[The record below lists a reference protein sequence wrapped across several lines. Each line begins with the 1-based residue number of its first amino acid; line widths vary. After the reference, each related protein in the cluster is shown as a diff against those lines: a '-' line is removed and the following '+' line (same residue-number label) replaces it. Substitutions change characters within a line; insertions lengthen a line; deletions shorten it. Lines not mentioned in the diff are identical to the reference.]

1 MQLLYQKLLARHSQ
15 TVTNAQ
21 IAAYYNSHRS
31 QFGTAESRNLHIVL
45 TSTLAQANAAKR
57 ALASGQSWAAVAKKY
72 SIDPATKDKGG
83 VLNNVSEGQTD
94 QALQSAAFSAPLNKV
109 IGPIHGQFGYYV
121 VNVTK
126 IVHGN
131 QKSLA
136 QATPSIKQT
145 LESQQQSAAQNA
157 VNSEAKKDWMPQTH
171 CLSEYAI
178 SQCSGYKAPKTS
190 TTSTTS
196 TG

>member
-1 MQLLYQKLLARHSQ
+1 VQLLYQKLLARHSQ